1 MKAIRKELPALI
13 ITLHKL
19 YDDCGD
25 AEVYGLALALS
36 SYSGVAKLNS
46 FMQRKVTDLSRLPII
61 LKSFVSELKH
71 LMDAGAK

>member
-19 YDDCGD
+19 YGDSGD

-36 SYSGVAKLNS
+36 SYSGVAT
-46 FMQRKVTDLSRLPII
+46 Q
-61 LKSFVSELKH
+61 FVVSSS
-71 LMDAGAK
+71 